1 MSKFEANA
9 KPSKLNRT
17 TNIKNNEYK
26 RLTKKTITDYP
37 RSYKLDPEVMNV
49 LKDTLAR
56 INDISSK
63 KVSEARLVKAL
74 IFISPQLDDEVIIK
88 ALKEVW

>member
-1 MSKFEANA
+1 MSKLETNA
-9 KPSKLNRT
+9 KPSKLNRAM
-17 TNIKNNEYK
+17 NAKSNESK
-26 RLTKKTITDYP
+26 RLTKKAITDYP
-37 RSYKLDPEVMNV
+37 RSYKLDSEIMNV

-56 INDISSK
+56 INDISPK

-74 IFISPQLDDEVIIK
+74 IFLSPQLDDEIIIK